1 MLVGGLTMSSIFNS
15 KKILR
20 LIVIYLI
27 IGIVAIGLSKVG
39 FKENYF
45 VFSIPFVLFCF
56 LDDKWE
62 GYFSFFVSYLTIGF
76 YNKVYFLTYLLVLVG
91 VILFRYILKSKTVKL
106 EKIVS
111 FYSFFLCLLE
121 SVLVVYINKQN
132 SYMLLLVFSLIS
144 YWTMNYFFNIY
155 KAMHS
160 SEVREILPYLSSFSF
175 FIIGLVFIGLNISV
189 WKIDTTLILLVLLSF
204 ISSKISLEIGVVYG
218 LLIVSVLSLYN
229 GFSMYLLLF
238 VLSSVLTFLLN
249 KTSKITLCFTYLL
262 VVGLL
267 VHYYKLDYYISLN
280 YAVGSLIY
288 LFIPISFINKLEDK
302 TYGCKQYIERLKREN
317 KERNIKF
324 SNKILKMEEAFEIV
338 TSKLNIKE
346 RIKKNEKEI
355 LIDEIIVF
363 DELLKKFASEI
374 NNDKSGSNK
383 YYEIEKE
390 IYKYNIDLLYF
401 VIEENI
407 FKETIIKINA
417 RCNESDIN
425 NILIP
430 LISNKLNK
438 RLEIIKVKENNIFE
452 YKEITLKSIKRVN
465 FNYGV
470 GQIAKDKEVCGDSY
484 LIYENEKKCYFA
496 ISDGMGIGKKA
507 KEKSKLALDIL
518 KKFLDIGI
526 DEKKAINSLNSVLKK
541 KYSKDN
547 YTTLDLLV
555 YDKFSNKY
563 SFYKN
568 GACNSYVYNKE
579 GVKVVE
585 GNELPIGIIDNV
597 TLNENIINLDKNDYL
612 FMFSD
617 GVSEDKLMIKDVFNY
632 KDPQRMV
639 REILKKK
646 DNLDDDET
654 VLVIKVK

>member
-1 MLVGGLTMSSIFNS
+1 MS
-15 KKILR
+15 
-20 LIVIYLI
+20 Y
-27 IGIVAIGLSKVG
+27 GLSKVS
-39 FKENYF
+39 FKQNYF
-45 VFSIPFVLFCF
+45 VFSIPFILFCF
-56 LDDKWE
+56 LDDKFE
-62 GYFSFFVSYLTIGF
+62 GYFSFFVSYLVIGIH
-76 YNKVYFLTYLLVLVG
+76 NKVYFLTYLLVLVG
-91 VILFRYILKSKTVKL
+91 VILFRYILKSKSIKL
-106 EKIVS
+106 EKIIS

-132 SYMLLLVFSLIS
+132 NYLFVPIFALVS

-160 SEVREILPYLSSFSF
+160 SENRDLLPYLASFSF
-175 FIIGLVFIGLNISV
+175 FIMGLVFVGLDISV
-189 WKIDTTLILLVLLSF
+189 WKIDVTLIMLVLLSF
-204 ISSKISLEIGVVYG
+204 ISGKISLEIGVIYSF
-218 LLIVSVLSLYN
+218 LISSVLALYN
-229 GFSMYLLLF
+229 GVNIYLMLF
-238 VLSSVLTFLLN
+238 FVSGVLTFLLN
-249 KTSKITLCFTYLL
+249 KTSKITLSFTYLL
-262 VVGLL
+262 IVGFFAY
-267 VHYYKLDYYISLN
+267 YYKLDYFICLN
-280 YAVGSLIY
+280 YVISSLIY
-288 LFIPISFINKLEDK
+288 LFIPVSFINKFGCK
-302 TYGCKQYIERLKREN
+302 VYGCKQYIERIKKEY
-317 KERNIKF
+317 KERNIRF
-324 SNKILKMEEAFEIV
+324 SNEILKMEDAFEIV
-338 TSKLNIKE
+338 MSKLNIKE

-355 LIDEIIVF
+355 LISEINVF
-363 DELLKKFASEI
+363 DDLLKKFASEI
-374 NNDKSGSNK
+374 NSSKNGDNK

-401 VIEENI
+401 AIEENI
-407 FKETIIKINA
+407 FNETIIKINA
-417 RCNESDIN
+417 RCNEATIN

-430 LISNKLNK
+430 LVSNKLSK
-438 RLEIIKVKENNIFE
+438 RLELVKVKENKVFE
-452 YKEITLKSIKRVN
+452 CKEIILKSVKRVN

-470 GQIAKDKEVCGDSY
+470 GQIAKDKEMCGDSY
-484 LIYENEKKCYFA
+484 LVYENEKKCYFA

-518 KKFLDIGI
+518 KKFLDIGF
-526 DEKKAINSLNSVLKK
+526 DEKMAINSLNSVLKK

-568 GACNSYVYNKE
+568 GACNSYIYNKE

-597 TLNENIINLDKNDYL
+597 TLNENVINFDKNDYL

-617 GVSEDKLMIKDVFNY
+617 GVSESSVMRSEVFNY

>member
-1 MLVGGLTMSSIFNS
+1 MISIF
-15 KKILR
+15 K
-20 LIVIYLI
+20 YLI
-27 IGIVAIGLSKVG
+27 IGIMVYGLSKIG
-39 FKENYF
+39 FKQNYF
-45 VFSIPFVLFCF
+45 VFSIPFILFCF

-62 GYFSFFVSYLTIGF
+62 GYFSFFISYLVIGL
-76 YNKVYFLTYLLVLVG
+76 YNKVYFLTYLIVLVG
-91 VILFRYILKSKTVKL
+91 IVLFRYILRSKSIKL
-106 EKIVS
+106 EKIIS

-121 SVLVVYINKQN
+121 SVLVIYINKQN
-132 SYMLLLVFSLIS
+132 NYAFLPVFALIS
-144 YWTMNYFFNIY
+144 YWAMSYFFNIY

-160 SEVREILPYLSSFSF
+160 SENRDFLPYLASFSF
-175 FIIGLVFIGLNISV
+175 FIIGLVFVGLDINI
-189 WKIDTTLILLVLLSF
+189 WKIDITLIMLVLISF
-204 ISSKISLEIGVVYG
+204 VSSKISLEIGIIYSF
-218 LLIVSVLSLYN
+218 LISSVLALYN
-229 GFSMYLLLF
+229 GFNIYLMLF
-238 VLSSVLTFLLN
+238 FVSGVLTFLLN
-249 KTSKITLCFTYLL
+249 KTSKITLSFTYFLI
-262 VVGLL
+262 VGLFTY
-267 VHYYKLDYYISLN
+267 YYKLDYFVSLN
-280 YAVGSLIY
+280 YVIGSLIY
-288 LFIPISFINKLEDK
+288 LFIPVSFINKLGLK
-302 TYGCKQYIERLKREN
+302 VYGCKQYIERIKSDN
-317 KERNIKF
+317 KERNIRF
-324 SNKILKMEEAFEIV
+324 SNKILKMEEAFGIV
-338 TSKLNIKE
+338 MSKLNIKD

-355 LIDEIIVF
+355 LIDEINVF
-363 DELLKKFASEI
+363 DDLLKKFASEI
-374 NNDKSGSNK
+374 NGDKSGSNK

-390 IYKYNIDLLYF
+390 IYKYNIDLF
-401 VIEENI
+401 CFTVEENI
-407 FKETIIKINA
+407 FNETIIKINA
-417 RCNESDIN
+417 RCNERDIN

-438 RLEIIKVKENNIFE
+438 RLELIKVKENKVFE
-452 YKEITLKSIKRVN
+452 YKEIILKSIKRVN
-465 FNYGV
+465 FNYGI
-470 GQIAKDKEVCGDSY
+470 GQMAKDKEICGDSY
-484 LIYENEKKCYFA
+484 LVYENEKKCYFA

-518 KKFLDIGI
+518 KKFLDIGF
-526 DEKKAINSLNSVLKK
+526 DEKMAINSLNSVLKK

-568 GACNSYVYNKE
+568 GACNSYIYNKE

-617 GVSEDKLMIKDVFNY
+617 GVSESSVMKSEVFNY